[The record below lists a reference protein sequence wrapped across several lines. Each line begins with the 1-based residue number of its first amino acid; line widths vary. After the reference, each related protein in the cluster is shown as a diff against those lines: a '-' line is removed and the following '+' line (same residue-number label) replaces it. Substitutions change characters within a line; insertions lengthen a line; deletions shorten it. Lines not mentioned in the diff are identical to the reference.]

1 MGWVPEFFQ
10 HAIKSTLTGQPRPGL
25 KPIPGSTPL
34 TIEAVICPVLLYYV
48 ALLFLPPPPPKTI
61 NTKPILFLRNVLAL
75 AAAVL
80 FLRLPVAYHV
90 PQSIGL
96 TYQLGLV
103 GLYGGLRVLDAF
115 YISCYFW
122 GHVPRRVRY
131 THRPRPETPRGE
143 LAPRPWTDGGNNGML
158 SSAPL
163 QNGKP
168 PSEKQA
174 KEDRLLEVTQP
185 RRNSLQQGLWKSDM
199 IENMNDESYTKLLDR
214 DASYTELIGRMV
226 DGPKP
231 KPVIETAH
239 TEDGWPHSFSER
251 ASWALELELS
261 MRGVGFTWTTAD
273 VRHTRKTW
281 LPTVQN
287 RIHSILFHVGPV
299 IVLAFA
305 VIRAAYLKRIVPL
318 TERSS
323 PSYSPFDELYLP
335 EQYMLTAALGAFLM
349 AAFSLGHSMFA
360 IMLAPLAPSP
370 LAFFPPLYTTRVWDI
385 TSTRGFWSFGW
396 HRLFARLFLVWG
408 VWPGEW
414 VERKLLGKSPHQR
427 ADVGKVL
434 GGFLSSAFVHS
445 FSVRGVLAGNW
456 SDATGEAKFFALN
469 GVAVIF
475 EEVVKRLVKRWRKSR
490 GLRESQWYDSWIGR
504 VWWIAVLLTTGRN
517 FARGWTK
524 AGLVREMAFM

>member
-1 MGWVPEFFQ
+1 
-10 HAIKSTLTGQPRPGL
+10 
-25 KPIPGSTPL
+25 L
-34 TIEAVICPVLLYYV
+34 TIEAILCPVILYYL
-48 ALLFLPPPPPKTI
+48 ALLFLPPPPPSALDKTSI
-61 NTKPILFLRNVLAL
+61 RILRNVLAIL
-75 AAAVL
+75 AAFL
-80 FLRLPVAYHV
+80 FLRLPLAYHV

-115 YISCYFW
+115 YVSYFFF

-131 THRPRPETPRGE
+131 VHKPRPETPRGE
-143 LAPRPWTDGGNNGML
+143 TVPRPWADGGANGILDKPMESSLGKKALENQLKKSANSHASGNDSSGL
-158 SSAPL
+158 SSAR
-163 QNGKP
+163 
-168 PSEKQA
+168 E
-174 KEDRLLEVTQP
+174 EELLAPTRP
-185 RRNSLQQGLWKSDM
+185 RRPSIQRGVWRSDM
-199 IENMNDESYTKLLDR
+199 VENMDNDSFTQRLSTDDSYTVLMQKM
-214 DASYTELIGRMV
+214 IQ
-226 DGPKP
+226 GPKP
-231 KPVIETAH
+231 IPVTESAE
-239 TEDGWPHSFSER
+239 TEDNWPHSFADR

-287 RIHSILFHVGPV
+287 RVHSILFNVGPV
-299 IVLAFA
+299 MVVAFA
-305 VIRAAYLKRIVPL
+305 IIKTAYVKRIAPL
-318 TERSS
+318 LQSS
-323 PSYSPFDELYLP
+323 HPPDSPFDELSYP
-335 EQYMLTAALGAFLM
+335 EQYILTAALGAFLM

-385 TSTRGFWSFGW
+385 KSARHFWSFGW

-414 VERKLLGKSPHQR
+414 LERKLTGKGPEDR

-445 FSVRGVLAGNW
+445 FAVRGTLGGNW
-456 SDATGEAKFFALN
+456 TDATGEAKFFALN

-475 EEVVKRLVKRWRKSR
+475 EEAVKITVKRSRKSR
-490 GLRESQWYDSWIGR
+490 GVKESQWYDAWIGR
-504 VWWIAVLLTTGRN
+504 VWWIALLLTTGRN